1 MKLIKVA
8 YYVAKL
14 KQKVMRSPEEIS
26 KFYRCRGMKIGS
38 NTIICGYMPIAE
50 PALVEIKNN
59 CVISSEV
66 AFITHDHSINKV
78 TEKGSNLFGKITI
91 GNNCFIGQRSTIL
104 YGVTLADNI
113 IVGSGS
119 LVTKSFLENN
129 IIIAGNPARVVG
141 SWDAFRQKY
150 ENKAAFMSELDDILN
165 GNIDKLVSKE
175 KRIAS
180 II

>member
-1 MKLIKVA
+1 MKMMKIN

-14 KQKVMRSPEEIS
+14 KQKVMHSPEEIS
-26 KFYRCRGMKIGS
+26 KFYRHVGMKVGAK
-38 NTIICGYMPIAE
+38 TIICGYMPVAE
-50 PALVEIKNN
+50 PQLVEIKDN

-91 GNNCFIGQRSTIL
+91 GNNCFVGQRCTFL

-119 LVTKSFLENN
+119 VVTKSFYENN
-129 IIIAGNPARVVG
+129 IIIAGCPARIVG
-141 SWDAFRQKY
+141 NWGEFREKY
-150 ENKAAFMSELDDILN
+150 EAKAAFRSELESILS
-165 GNIDKLVSKE
+165 GNIDKLISK
-175 KRIAS
+175 
-180 II
+180 